1 MKYFMFFLNLLVI
14 RANAIDTAQIVYKIE
29 GQCTKSNNAKY
40 LLQVAEIFPA
50 TSMWKCFQK
59 LTGHCVFD
67 GILWYYIEPTY
78 VILSWYNLTYL
89 YLTI

>member
-1 MKYFMFFLNLLVI
+1 MFFLNLLVI

-50 TSMWKCFQK
+50 TSM
-59 LTGHCVFD
+59 
-67 GILWYYIEPTY
+67 
-78 VILSWYNLTYL
+78 
-89 YLTI
+89 